1 MSEKEL
7 DSSINDYIEK
17 ETPKNYVKQLEWD
30 MAIGLQEVDNLKPSK
45 YLEKL
50 LQENVTGEKTIYEVE
65 KGLKEYYVEKE
76 KNNEVNHN
84 ELECDLVST
93 RIVELL
99 QENNFE
105 LSIYYL
111 KYVHKHLF
119 QDVYEFA
126 GEFRK
131 VDFSKYESILNNDSV
146 AYGDHKFLE
155 QSLDYDITLEK
166 NKNYKEMN
174 IVDVINNIT
183 DFSSRIWQ
191 IHPFREGNTRTTAL
205 FIEKYLVSLGYNVD
219 NTLFKDKSVYF
230 RNALVR
236 SNYFNN
242 YLNIKEDNS
251 FLIKFYEN
259 LLLGKN
265 NNLHSKD
272 LIVEELFNK
281 EN

>member
-1 MSEKEL
+1 MSEREL
-7 DSSINDYIEK
+7 DSSINDYIET

-65 KGLKEYYVEKE
+65 KELKEYYVEKE

-99 QENNFE
+99 RKDNFE
-105 LSIYYL
+105 LSVDYL
-111 KYVHKHLF
+111 KYVHKYLF

-131 VDFSKYESILNNDSV
+131 V
-146 AYGDHKFLE
+146 
-155 QSLDYDITLEK
+155 
-166 NKNYKEMN
+166 
-174 IVDVINNIT
+174 

-272 LIVEELFNK
+272 LIVEKLFNK